1 MSHHLWSCI
10 QRQTHV
16 LAAFVALMLSFP
28 SFAGTALAADELY
41 QQQVQPVLR
50 ERCVACHG
58 ALRQEGG
65 LRLDTAALLRQGGE
79 TGPAAKPGDS
89 ASSLLLA
96 RVSAADLSERM
107 PPEGEPLKPEQINAI
122 RRWIDAGA
130 QGPPDERPEE
140 SPQDHWAFRAPQR
153 PQLPSVAD
161 SSRIR
166 TPIDTFIQAA
176 RESRQLTAQP
186 PADPRTWLRRVS
198 IDLVGL
204 PPTLQEQEQF
214 LADPSPEAR
223 AKVIDR
229 LLASPQYGERWG
241 RHWMDIWRY
250 SDWWGL
256 GAEVRNSQKHI
267 WHWRDWIIE
276 SLNNDAGYDQMLQ
289 DMLAADELHPADSS
303 RLRATGFLARQYFK
317 FNRTS
322 WLDETVQH
330 TFKAM
335 LGMTFN
341 CCKCH
346 DHKYDPVSQREYYQL
361 RAFFEPYQVR
371 TDLLPGIASIE
382 ENGIPR
388 AFDCNL
394 DVQTFLHIRGDD
406 RNPDLERPLPPAI
419 PAFLAFEQF
428 PVEPVRLPLEAA
440 RPQLRPELLDALRKS
455 AASRIEQTQGDL
467 VSARAA
473 VEEAAKREAA
483 AAAAAALPSSTDTAP
498 AAPEVLATD
507 TFEAP
512 NPELWLPRSGEW
524 KWENKRLQQLTSG
537 AADQILELRRNKLP
551 ADFEA
556 VTKFTTISG
565 QMWKSVG
572 LRFDVAGDNN
582 VMVYLSSYAGGPKVQ
597 LAWKQNG
604 QQAWPEDAVQPR
616 DVPLGQPQELT
627 VRVRGRLINVLVNGQ
642 LAIVSRLPF
651 ERREGPLQLIAF
663 DAVAEFH
670 HFELRTLPASAAMQD
685 AATGPEP
692 GKLPSLAQAQA
703 TLGVAEAAVAR
714 AAAEPELLEAKIKAE
729 RAAFQQPDSPET
741 AAAATHAAQLERHA
755 AVLAAV
761 EAAARAALNLL
772 NAVPGKQAEAEKQS
786 AAATEALNKARA
798 AAEQPASAFTPLVGS
813 VKTLENNL
821 ESEDSRRKPFPTTST
836 GRRSALAR
844 WIASPRNPLTA
855 RVAVNHIWM
864 RHFGRGL
871 VSSVFDFGRR
881 GARPTHPELLDWL
894 AVEFMENGWSMKHLH
909 RLILLSDA
917 WGLSTS
923 PASAQPKTA
932 SADPENIWYWRAN
945 SGRMEA
951 QIVRDSL
958 LSLAGQLDLTLGGPS
973 IPVAS
978 EDSRRRSLYFVHSHN
993 EHQKFLSLFDDAS
1006 VLECYRRA
1014 DSIVPQQ
1021 ALALENSPLAI
1032 NMAEQIATQLQLR
1045 NPELTDERFTQLA
1058 FLTVLASEPSAEE
1071 LSVCVQALAELRTA
1085 APPGSNPDNV
1095 ARRALV
1101 QTLINQHDFITIR

>member
-1 MSHHLWSCI
+1 MLPHCSS
-10 QRQTHV
+10 
-16 LAAFVALMLSFP
+16 LARVSRHIPLAVTASFLFIAVIALPANAS
-28 SFAGTALAADELY
+28 DELY
-41 QQQVQPVLR
+41 RQQVQPVLR
-50 ERCVACHG
+50 ERCLACHG
-58 ALRQEGG
+58 ALKQEAG
-65 LRLDTAALLRQGGE
+65 LRLDTAALVRQGGSG
-79 TGPAAKPGDS
+79 GPAVKAGDA
-89 ASSLLLA
+89 ASSLL
-96 RVSAADLSERM
+96 VSRISSTDLGERM
-107 PPEGEPLKPEQINAI
+107 PPEGEPLKPDQIQAI
-122 RRWIDAGA
+122 RLWIESGA

-140 SPQDHWAFRAPQR
+140 SPQDHWAFRTPQR
-153 PQLPSVAD
+153 PPLPTVSD

-166 TPIDTFIQAA
+166 TPIDAFIQAA
-176 RESRQLTAQP
+176 RESRQLTPQP

-204 PPTLQEQEQF
+204 PPTLEEQEQF
-214 LADPSPEAR
+214 LADPSPAAR
-223 AKVIDR
+223 ARVVDR
-229 LLASPQYGERWG
+229 LLSSPQYGERWG
-241 RHWMDIWRY
+241 RHWMDVWRY

-276 SLNNDAGYDQMLQ
+276 SLNEDAGYNQMLQ
-289 DMLAADELHPADSS
+289 DMLAADELHPTDSR

-346 DHKYDPVSQREYYQL
+346 DHKYDPVSQQEYYQL
-361 RAFFEPYQVR
+361 RAFFEPYQIR
-371 TDLLPGIASIE
+371 TDLLPGISSVE

-394 DVQTFLHIRGDD
+394 DVPTFLHIRGDD
-406 RNPDLERPLPPAI
+406 RNPDREHPLPPAI

-428 PVEPVRLPLEAA
+428 PIEPVRLPVDAA

-455 AASRIEQTQGDL
+455 AASRIEQTQQD
-467 VSARAA
+467 VIRANAA

-483 AAAAAALPSSTDTAP
+483 AAATPAPTKTDSPP
-498 AAPEVLATD
+498 AVPEVLATD

-512 NPELWLPRSGEW
+512 NPELWMPRSGEW
-524 KWENKRLQQLTSG
+524 KWENKRLRQLTSG
-537 AADQILELRRNKLP
+537 AADQLLELRRSKLP

-572 LRFDVAGDNN
+572 LRFDVSGDNN

-616 DVPLGQPQELT
+616 EVPLGQPQELT
-627 VRVRGRLINVLVNGQ
+627 VRVRGRLINILVNGQ

-651 ERREGPLQLIAF
+651 ERRDGALQLIAF

-670 HFELRTLPASAAMQD
+670 RFELRTLPASAAMQD
-685 AATGPEP
+685 AAAAPDP
-692 GKLPSLAQAQA
+692 GRLPTLAAAQAALRVAQA
-703 TLGVAEAAVAR
+703 AAAR
-714 AAAEPELLEAKIKAE
+714 AAVEPELLEAKINAE
-729 RAAFQQPDSPET
+729 QAAWQQPDAPETT
-741 AAAATHAAQLERHA
+741 AAAMLAARLERQA

-761 EAAARAALNLL
+761 EAADRAALNLL
-772 NAVPGKQAEAEKQS
+772 NAVPGKQSEAEKQS
-786 AAATEALNKARA
+786 AAAIEALSKARA
-798 AAEQPASAFTPLVGS
+798 AADQPATTFTPLVGS

-821 ESEDSRRKPFPTTST
+821 ESEDSRRRPFPTTST
-836 GRRSALAR
+836 GRRTALAR

-894 AVEFMENGWSMKHLH
+894 AVEFMEHGWSMKHLH
-909 RLILLSDA
+909 RLILLSDT
-917 WGLSTS
+917 WGLSSS
-923 PASAQPKTA
+923 PADAQPTTA
-932 SADPENIWYWRAN
+932 SADPENHWYWRAN
-945 SGRMEA
+945 SVRMEA

-958 LSLAGQLDLTLGGPS
+958 LALAGQLDLSIGGPS

-993 EHQKFLSLFDDAS
+993 EHQKFLALFDDAN

-1032 NMAEQIATQLQLR
+1032 KMADEIASRLQQANPQLS
-1045 NPELTDERFTQLA
+1045 DERFIQLA
-1058 FLTVLASEPSAEE
+1058 CLTVLASEPSPEE
-1071 LSVCVQALAELRTA
+1071 LAACTQALAELRAA
-1085 APPGSNPDNV
+1085 APPGANPEKT
-1095 ARRALV
+1095 ARSALV
-1101 QTLINQHDFITIR
+1101 HTLLNQHDFITVR